1 VLSIARKGEK
11 LGIFRD
17 VLKDLAKATVSDV
30 MVSAAQNEQEESI
43 SLVRHA
49 GSADEKNLNV
59 KVDIN
64 CARATL
70 PLYVCRII
78 ESAARVSDVSYE
90 NMVKIAS
97 VYHELAGEVSDQT
110 FDVKEGDHDED

>member
-1 VLSIARKGEK
+1 M
-11 LGIFRD
+11 GIFRD

-30 MVSAAQNEQEESI
+30 MVSAAKNEREESI

-49 GSADEKNLNV
+49 GGADEENLNI
-59 KVDIN
+59 KVEIH

-78 ESAARVSDVSYE
+78 ESAARCSGISYKK
-90 NMVKIAS
+90 MVDLAS
-97 VYHELAGEVSDQT
+97 IYHELAGEVSDQT
-110 FDVKEGDHDED
+110 FDVKEEDPDED